1 MKSFDEYLQR
11 AQVPQWKLQYI
22 DYVSLKESLKQF
34 GKRRRKLQRGDLD
47 WSTVLA
53 PLDTDKKKDDS
64 IETDEDNNIV
74 FGYSLQNIA
83 HDAEVVAFGSE
94 TNEDRLSKLEH
105 DDFKKILEDQLNLAS
120 RWFQARWLE
129 LQSTSFRDEKEEE
142 EKIMELYGYAVVNIC
157 VLRQL
162 ILKYNAHVRMYDGSM
177 YLSEWEILNQQSS
190 LTSLSSSLMVST
202 DIGEQLQYPIPEG
215 FDDSPGLEDESID
228 CSVKTLL
235 PSLISLLEPLQDRM
249 MTMPSYWMMSD
260 SSEIRHIV
268 ETEGDIPNSNFRA
281 RANELESILDKTAW
295 KQQVRQSPNKTER
308 LMQTIRSLFTM
319 GTKQMGISMEPK
331 FLYMQVRGFKKEMK
345 ALAVWRE
352 QPMGVGFGDDEKA
365 GGGAA
370 SGGMDPANVWPL
382 VLNLVSCYLFMM
394 NNYIIEPSSA
404 YYANALGSSDALSG
418 IMMGMAPWFALT
430 SAVGYSIWTNTSYKQ
445 PLLFAGTLMVIGNT
459 LYGAA
464 YSYQS
469 MTMCLVGRAISGF
482 GAPRIIN
489 RRYVADATPFRL
501 RTMSSAAFALTTAL
515 GAASGPG
522 FAILLDMITEF
533 QFPLPYLGIQTF
545 NGMTGPGFVMAFLW
559 LIFTITILVS
569 FGEPNR
575 SGIDELKQRE
585 AAAKKVAA
593 SKKTSGSEKD
603 DALLAPSTE
612 HFGDEDVV
620 SMGATTDDDDDD
632 DDHLSV
638 GDMSVSFYDRRKD
651 DNQKD
656 RDETDGVSKHSPLY
670 CIKNMTRA
678 TALCMALI
686 FMKRIAL
693 ESIVGSTSVITKNR
707 YAWSIRNVG
716 TLHLMNGLIVIPVSI
731 FAGWLSQYR
740 EDRYLA
746 MWFMG
751 ITAVGLLVMVD
762 PTDLTD
768 VESSQTYNEG
778 VAFAVGPAQYV
789 VGSLIAFS
797 GVEACESFVA
807 SLMSKCVPSTLAV
820 GTFNSG
826 LLATLVGTGGRATGD
841 LFITVMG
848 LISIRNLL
856 NLLIV
861 PGLALMLLSMFLL
874 WKNYKIV
881 AV

>member
-11 AQVPQWKLQYI
+11 AQLPQWKLQYI
-22 DYVSLKESLKQF
+22 DYASLKESLKQF

-47 WSTVLA
+47 WSAVLV
-53 PLDTDKKKDDS
+53 PLDSSKNKDDN
-64 IETDEDNNIV
+64 IETDEDDKIV

-83 HDAEVVAFGSE
+83 HEAEVAAFGIE

-105 DDFKKILEDQLNLAS
+105 DDFKKILEDQLNIAS

-142 EKIMELYGYAVVNIC
+142 EKILDLYGFAVVNIC

-162 ILKYNAHVRMYDGSM
+162 ILKYNAHVRMYDGST

-190 LTSLSSSLMVST
+190 LTSMSSSLMVST
-202 DIGEQLQYPIPEG
+202 DTGEQLKYPVPDG
-215 FDDSPGLEDESID
+215 FDEGPEDVSMD
-228 CSVKTLL
+228 FSVKTIV
-235 PSLISLLEPLQDRM
+235 PSLLSSLEPLQDRM

-260 SSEIRHIV
+260 SSEVQHLI
-268 ETEGDIPNSNFRA
+268 ETDGDIPPSYFRA

-352 QPMGVGFGDDEKA
+352 QPVGVGFGDDEKD
-365 GGGAA
+365 GSGAA
-370 SGGMDPANVWPL
+370 TGGLDPKNVWPL

-394 NNYIIEPSSA
+394 NNYIVEPSSA

-418 IMMGMAPWFALT
+418 IMIGMAPWFALT
-430 SAVGYSIWTNTSYKQ
+430 SAVGYSVWTNTSYKQ
-445 PLLFAGTLMVIGNT
+445 PILFAGTLMVIGNT

-464 YSYQS
+464 YSYSS
-469 MTMCLVGRAISGF
+469 MTLCLVGRAISGF

-522 FAILLDMITEF
+522 FAILLDMIPEF
-533 QFPLPYLGIQTF
+533 QFPLPFLGIQTF

-559 LIFTITILVS
+559 LLFTITILVS

-585 AAAKKVAA
+585 ATAEKAA
-593 SKKTSGSEKD
+593 SKKTSGGKKD
-603 DALLAPSTE
+603 DALLAPSVE
-612 HFGDEDVV
+612 AFGDEDAV
-620 SMGATTDDDDDD
+620 SGGAATDDDDDD
-632 DDHLSV
+632 ENLSI
-638 GDMSVSFYDRRKD
+638 GDLSSALHDR
-651 DNQKD
+651 QKD
-656 RDETDGVSKHSPLY
+656 GDESDGVSKHSPLY

-693 ESIVGSTSVITKNR
+693 EVRIVDGKNK
-707 YAWSIRNVG
+707 V
-716 TLHLMNGLIVIPVSI
+716 PSI
-731 FAGWLSQYR
+731 FVEMDISFSLSDFPLQSVFATHR
-740 EDRYLA
+740 VLLDRRL
-746 MWFMG
+746 
-751 ITAVGLLVMVD
+751 
-762 PTDLTD
+762 
-768 VESSQTYNEG
+768 
-778 VAFAVGPAQYV
+778 
-789 VGSLIAFS
+789 
-797 GVEACESFVA
+797 
-807 SLMSKCVPSTLAV
+807 
-820 GTFNSG
+820 
-826 LLATLVGTGGRATGD
+826 
-841 LFITVMG
+841 
-848 LISIRNLL
+848 
-856 NLLIV
+856 
-861 PGLALMLLSMFLL
+861 
-874 WKNYKIV
+874 
-881 AV
+881 